1 MVHKKYSLFRI
12 TNPRA
17 FTTCSHGFG
26 LGSRTPT
33 GYPRTLTPV
42 PPTPGLRLHEMCSSE
57 NPRDQNYRKRKIP
70 WAFNPKNNHH
80 QLCQQIKVFSEIYSK
95 LERQTLMKNATKV

>member
-57 NPRDQNYRKRKIP
+57 NLRDQNYRKRKIP